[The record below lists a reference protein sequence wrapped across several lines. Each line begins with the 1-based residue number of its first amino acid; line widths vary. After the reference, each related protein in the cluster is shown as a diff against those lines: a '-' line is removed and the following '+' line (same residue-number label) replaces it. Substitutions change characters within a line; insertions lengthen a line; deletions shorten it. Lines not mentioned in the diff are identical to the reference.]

1 MRLTNQWLAVLMLLF
16 SSAFHF
22 NSQAMADL
30 GLISVD
36 FNGADTFS
44 TTGSPGPTAQ
54 GAAFVGSP
62 GDTWNGLNGNNGSFM
77 NLVNSSNAPT
87 IANISW
93 TSSRH
98 ATTL

>member
-1 MRLTNQWLAVLMLLF
+1 MLLF

-36 FNGADTFS
+36 FNGVNTFS
-44 TTGSPGPTAQ
+44 IDIINNVFTNLNFAPGPTAQ